1 MIEKITNLFKTKRN
15 SSQKFDPLTDIGDW
29 HPQKE
34 SYDKFKRVILKHI
47 DNRDKL
53 TTDEYCEMH
62 PDRDFVQMWVF
73 RMCEELIEV
82 MDNDEV
88 TIDDVI
94 KLDTYCGGHIDY
106 LKKFAL
112 RLSDLE
118 SNEPKSQIYD
128 L

>member
-1 MIEKITNLFKTKRN
+1 MINKIKNIFKPKEKFN
-15 SSQKFDPLTDIGDW
+15 PLTDIDDW
-29 HPQKE
+29 HPRKG
-34 SYDKFKRVILKHI
+34 SYDKFKNVILKHI
-47 DNRDKL
+47 NNRDNL
-53 TTDEYCEMH
+53 TADEYCEMH

-73 RMCEELIEV
+73 RMCEELVEV

-88 TIDDVI
+88 TVDDVI
-94 KLDTYCGGHIDY
+94 KLDTYCSGHIDY

-112 RLSDLE
+112 RLSELE